1 MGDTGYSLLHGLPDG
16 PHFRTFFQAIS
27 REVGGS
33 KEEYDMDLLG
43 KPKLLALGVVG
54 ILVLLIV
61 IYILIRPAFVD
72 RDLVIEKR
80 LENEVAQKDRE
91 IRRLGNE
98 NRRLQEVNTDLEV
111 RIAEIQR
118 ESEGGLAVEETRKAV
133 SEWEARLNALSDE
146 LDRRESDIAASE
158 KALEDERRALEA
170 ERNQF
175 LEENRQD
182 LIDMGSAKQMKNAYE
197 DLQQQNDE
205 LKEERRIAENRA
217 NNWLKAI
224 YGGMAIIVLLIVA
237 TLILYFKNRGQK
249 DNIYRTISSIENAP
263 GLTEEQKTLLIQNL
277 DRPKAL
283 PPHRRPMEKENEQ
296 V

>member
-1 MGDTGYSLLHGLPDG
+1 
-16 PHFRTFFQAIS
+16 
-27 REVGGS
+27 
-33 KEEYDMDLLG
+33 MDLLG

-72 RDLVIEKR
+72 RDLVYEKR
-80 LENEVAQKDRE
+80 LENEIAQKDRE

-98 NRRLQEVNTDLEV
+98 NRRLQEINSALEV

-118 ESEGGLAVEETRKAV
+118 ENKDGLAVEETRKA
-133 SEWEARLNALSDE
+133 SREREARLNVLSGE
-146 LDRRESDIAASE
+146 LDKRESDIAASE

-175 LEENRQD
+175 LESNRQD
-182 LIDMGSAKQMKNAYE
+182 LIDMGRAEQMQATYE

-205 LKEERRIAENRA
+205 LKEERRVAENRA

-224 YGGMAIIVLLIVA
+224 YGGMAIIVLLIAA
-237 TLILYFKNRGQK
+237 TLILYFKSRGQRDSIHRAINYI
-249 DNIYRTISSIENAP
+249 DNE
-263 GLTEEQKTLLIQNL
+263 TELGPRQRDFLVQNL
-277 DRPKAL
+277 GASKIL
-283 PPHRRPMEKENEQ
+283 PPRRQSAEENG
-296 V
+296 